1 MSIGEMM
8 SRNGLSLF
16 LLFFLLLIPFG
27 KLSAHQWIDVRW
39 VNDGDTIVLSDGRV
53 IRYIGIDAPEVEHNG
68 RQKKIKKAEAYA
80 DEAKTFNKSLVNLKQ
95 VRLEFD
101 SQKYDRYGRTLAY
114 VFLKDNTLVNKE
126 IVRKGYAYCMLSN
139 PNTRNSEM
147 FLKVQQDAM
156 TAKIGMWKNWKEKY
170 EKHIGNLKSKR
181 FHIRTCSFGKKI
193 IKKNIVIF
201 NTRWNAFYHG
211 FAPCKKCII
220 K

>member
-1 MSIGEMM
+1 MF
-8 SRNGLSLF
+8 F
-16 LLFFLLLIPFG
+16 LLFIPFG
-27 KLSAHQWIDVRW
+27 ELSAHQWLDVRW
-39 VNDGDTIVLSDGRV
+39 VNDGDTIVLSDGRA

-68 RQKKIKKAEAYA
+68 RQKKIKKAEAYG
-80 DEAKTFNKSLVNLKQ
+80 DEAKAFNKSLVNLKQ

-114 VFLKDNTLVNKE
+114 VYLKDNTFVNKE
-126 IVRKGYAYCMLSN
+126 IVRKGYAYCMLSK

-156 TAKIGMWKNWKEKY
+156 TAKIGMWKNWKEKP

-181 FHIRTCSFGKKI
+181 FHVKACFLGKKI

-201 NTRWNAFYHG
+201 NKRWDAFYKG
-211 FAPCKKCII
+211 FAPCKICIT